1 MKESESVNCS
11 VYVSVC
17 VCVCVFLVMSNS
29 ATPWSVTHQAPSV
42 HGILQA
48 RILQWVAISFFRG
61 CSRPRD
67 WTCISYVS
75 CISRQ
80 VLYPESPAS
89 QWILYHPASQWIL
102 YHLSHQESPTRLRY
116 SLPIWKLNGK
126 EIKQWR
132 KLKLLKSHHEE
143 EAVTNILVS
152 IYPDIPL
159 SLFVLFLAFA

>member
-1 MKESESVNCS
+1 MSMVLYYSSPKLWKKVKVLIAQSL
-11 VYVSVC
+11 C
-17 VCVCVFLVMSNS
+17 VCVCSCMSNS

-42 HGILQA
+42 PGILQA
-48 RILQWVAISFFRG
+48 RILQWVAISFSRG
-61 CSRPRD
+61 CSQPRD
-67 WTCISYVS
+67 WTCVSYIS

-89 QWILYHPASQWIL
+89 QWILYH
-102 YHLSHQESPTRLRY
+102 LSHQGSPRRLRY

-143 EAVTNILVS
+143 EAVINILVS